1 MTFPRR
7 LPVAFACLS
16 LLTLSACNH
25 DDEPTRPVV
34 VGQQQAV
41 PVKVKPS
48 PTPSTLMPPDD
59 RDIANTPQP
68 TPRERPSEAGSV
80 PANGPREKVD
90 YPYGIPV
97 QGKPGYVTSPYA
109 PDAGYVDVKG
119 MTPGQEARDPY
130 TNKIFLV
137 P

>member
-7 LPVAFACLS
+7 LPVALACVS
-16 LLTLSACNH
+16 LLTLSACH
-25 DDEPTRPVV
+25 DNEPTPPVV
-34 VGQQQAV
+34 VKQNTA

-48 PTPSTLMPPDD
+48 PTPTTQIPDD
-59 RDIANTPQP
+59 QAIANTTPP
-68 TPRERPSEAGSV
+68 PPRERPTDQAGPV
-80 PANGPREKVD
+80 PSSGPQKVD

-97 QGKPGYVTSPYA
+97 QGKPGYVTSPYD
-109 PDAGYVDVKG
+109 PNSGYVDVHG
-119 MTPGQEARDPY
+119 FTPGQEVRDPY